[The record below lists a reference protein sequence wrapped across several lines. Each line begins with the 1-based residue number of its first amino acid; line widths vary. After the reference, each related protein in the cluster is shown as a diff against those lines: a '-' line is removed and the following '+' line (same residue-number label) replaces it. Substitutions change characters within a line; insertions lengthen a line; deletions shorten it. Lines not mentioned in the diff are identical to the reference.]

1 MSTVSATIKINDA
14 FSGALNRLSAG
25 LSKGQ
30 SGFNKLKSTLSGGSA
45 FSNATRQSD
54 GLFKSMLGANLVG
67 GAVSKGMSMATAGIQ
82 SMVGELNEASK
93 SWQTFEG
100 NMHELGKSP
109 AEILSAK
116 KDMQKFAQQ
125 TIYSASDMSSTYAQ
139 LAAVGTKNTAKLVK
153 GFGGLAAASDNPAQA
168 MKTLSEQATQMAAKP
183 KVQWQDFKLML
194 EQSPAGMAAVAKT
207 MHTNTTQL
215 IKDIQDGKVKTQDFL
230 DAVAKTGTNANFSKM
245 ATQYKTIGQA
255 VDGLKET
262 LANNLQPTFDKV
274 GKVGIKAVEKI
285 TDSLSDINF
294 DALGDSLAGGL
305 EKIDVDSIINGIRT
319 SLAVIKPIF
328 DDLKLGVTDFF
339 NAFNDTGAMEDVKGA
354 LLDVAGAAKNITNN
368 LNNSSGGDS
377 IFTSLGKL
385 SGGALSSVAGAL
397 SAIAKITGKLD
408 PDSIKQLGTAFM
420 ILKAGTKGLMIMA
433 AVKALQQI
441 SNLDP
446 GTLKQIAS
454 AIEKLAMAFMILKG
468 IKMVGGALKGAVG
481 GLVDLIGAF
490 IIFKNGAKK
499 FGTGI
504 KEIFGAFKNGG
515 FKNGIKSILDAFK
528 NKKMETPKMPE
539 TPKTPSTPKT
549 PETPKP
555 GGILQNA
562 AAYLKLAGALLM
574 VGGAVTL
581 VGAGFKLM
589 TDSATQLA
597 SAGGGAIAVFFGMFA
612 AIALLAGVVK
622 LLGPAFIASAAGF
635 LVFEG
640 ALLVIGAAIFIA
652 SAGIALLA
660 TQLPLLSQYG
670 TSAAVGILALAGAI
684 AVFGIG
690 AIVGAVGVIL
700 LGASLLVLAVG
711 MTVAAVGAILLGAGL
726 LIVGVASTVAAVGM
740 LLFGVGLTLVAA
752 MALVAS
758 VGILLL
764 GVGLV
769 LVGATS
775 LVASVGILLLGVGL
789 TLVAAVALVAG
800 TGLML
805 VGAGLML
812 VGIGAS
818 TAAPGVTAIAQA
830 LSQLVD
836 SISGGISK
844 ILNSIANVI
853 SSIGN
858 SARNAGEGMMLM
870 ADGLKTISSIGA
882 WGIAKSLTAVAVGAG
897 KLASLGSG
905 LSSAGNGMEQLAS
918 SARTAVS
925 SLNQLKSIKI
935 LAPKVETPKVP
946 TPQMPGTLKTIPA
959 PRVGTPHVPTPKMP
973 NTLSTIPAPKVGVPH
988 VPTPKMPSG
997 LATIPAP
1004 KVGTPTIPTPK
1015 MSGTLSTIPAPKV
1028 GVPVV
1033 PTPRMPTS
1041 LSSIPAPK
1049 VGTPVVP
1056 TPKYLGS
1063 IPTIPAPRVGTPT
1076 VPTPIMP
1083 MGLPMIPAPKVGTP
1097 IIPMPQVPTSLPSI
1111 PAPHV
1116 GTPNMSGV
1124 ISAVAS
1130 GMAAAAAAAR
1140 AGGAQ
1145 LVAAVRGSVAQA
1157 VAAGRAGAGA
1167 KVHSPS
1173 RVWMTIG
1180 DFIGQGLANG
1190 ITNTTSLVTKAS
1202 SDIIDNASD
1211 ITPSINSPVFNSDN
1225 VPGGKGV
1232 TSSVGSSVVTSSTP
1246 LTSGGLTSNSTDN
1259 SIQINFTDGAI
1270 VINRTGNADYDAD
1283 ELLKRLEQKIIE
1295 AKNKSLY

>member
-528 NKKMETPKMPE
+528 NKKMETPKMP
-539 TPKTPSTPKT
+539 
-549 PETPKP
+549 
-555 GGILQNA
+555 
-562 AAYLKLAGALLM
+562 
-574 VGGAVTL
+574 
-581 VGAGFKLM
+581 
-589 TDSATQLA
+589 
-597 SAGGGAIAVFFGMFA
+597 
-612 AIALLAGVVK
+612 
-622 LLGPAFIASAAGF
+622 
-635 LVFEG
+635 
-640 ALLVIGAAIFIA
+640 
-652 SAGIALLA
+652 
-660 TQLPLLSQYG
+660 
-670 TSAAVGILALAGAI
+670 
-684 AVFGIG
+684 
-690 AIVGAVGVIL
+690 
-700 LGASLLVLAVG
+700 
-711 MTVAAVGAILLGAGL
+711 
-726 LIVGVASTVAAVGM
+726 
-740 LLFGVGLTLVAA
+740 
-752 MALVAS
+752 
-758 VGILLL
+758 
-764 GVGLV
+764 
-769 LVGATS
+769 
-775 LVASVGILLLGVGL
+775 
-789 TLVAAVALVAG
+789 
-800 TGLML
+800 
-805 VGAGLML
+805 
-812 VGIGAS
+812 
-818 TAAPGVTAIAQA
+818 
-830 LSQLVD
+830 
-836 SISGGISK
+836 
-844 ILNSIANVI
+844 
-853 SSIGN
+853 
-858 SARNAGEGMMLM
+858 
-870 ADGLKTISSIGA
+870 
-882 WGIAKSLTAVAVGAG
+882 
-897 KLASLGSG
+897 
-905 LSSAGNGMEQLAS
+905 
-918 SARTAVS
+918 
-925 SLNQLKSIKI
+925 
-935 LAPKVETPKVP
+935 
-946 TPQMPGTLKTIPA
+946 
-959 PRVGTPHVPTPKMP
+959 
-973 NTLSTIPAPKVGVPH
+973 
-988 VPTPKMPSG
+988 SG

-1167 KVHSPS
+1167 MFSVGAMIGQGLAAGMRSQIGAVAAAANALIAQAERASRAAAKVHSPS

-1270 VINRTGNADYDAD
+1270 VINSTGNADYDAD